1 LLMASLMTG
10 CGKHGKAAPSGGS
23 DIPPSKVSLK
33 RNVELA
39 RVEQRP
45 LVYYVETVGRIEAEG
60 ETGIAAG
67 VTGIVDEVLFREG
80 QQVDRNTILVKVDQ
94 RRYKAAA
101 DVTRAN
107 EKRAERN
114 VKLKKDLA
122 NRAQFGRGGVSEQD
136 KTQTLLDFQLAE
148 AELES
153 ARAARALAE
162 HYLDRSQVRAPY
174 TGQMNQRMVTPG
186 TYLEEKTLIG
196 TMADLGRLRLVGWAP
211 ESDAPMVRRLMQQ
224 QEARLKAVRLTLP
237 LGGWLA
243 ASTPWTGLVAHQLV
257 QQDAVPSGF
266 DPEFIAQPFPQR
278 MFRARLFFMCSVASP
293 GTHMFECKAEID
305 RRGLD
310 GELSPGDM
318 ARIRFPIKTN
328 PKATIIPEESV
339 RATERGFVVFEP
351 VRRVG
356 RNGETEWIARARTVD
371 RGASSEGWVEV
382 REG

>member
-1 LLMASLMTG
+1 M
-10 CGKHGKAAPSGGS
+10 
-23 DIPPSKVSLK
+23 
-33 RNVELA
+33 
-39 RVEQRP
+39 EQRP

-94 RRYKAAA
+94 RRYRAAA

-107 EKRAERN
+107 VKRAERN

-122 NRAQFGRGGVSEQD
+122 DRAQSGRGGVSEQD
-136 KTQTLLDFQLAE
+136 KTQTQLDFQLAE

-162 HYLDRSQVRAPY
+162 HYLDRSEVRAPY

-211 ESDAPMVRRLMQQ
+211 ESDAPMVRRLMQHQ
-224 QEARLKAVRLTLP
+224 DARLKAARLTLP

-257 QQDAVPSGF
+257 QRDAVPSGF
-266 DPEFIAQPFPQR
+266 DPEFIAQAFPQR
-278 MFRARLFFMCSVASP
+278 TFRARLFYMSSVASP
-293 GTHMFECKAEID
+293 DTHMFECKAEID
-305 RRGLD
+305 RRGLNA
-310 GELSPGDM
+310 ELSPGDM
-318 ARIRFPIKTN
+318 ARIRLPIKTN
-328 PKATIIPEESV
+328 PSATIIPEESV

-351 VRRVG
+351 VQRVG

-382 REG
+382 REGVGVGQWIVRRGAEALEDGTPIRIPESQLERLEHGQ